1 MPIMVSMIMVSM
13 IMVSMI
19 MVSMMVSMMIIE
31 NESKLH
37 EIVKIPNSIRRL
49 LPTNCLREFDHFV
62 EFRGLTC

>member
-1 MPIMVSMIMVSM
+1 MLVRVLNMPIMVSMI
-13 IMVSMI
+13 
-19 MVSMMVSMMIIE
+19 MVSMMIIE

-49 LPTNCLREFDHFV
+49 LPTICLREFDHFV

>member
-1 MPIMVSMIMVSM
+1 MPL
-13 IMVSMI
+13 
-19 MVSMMVSMMIIE
+19 MVSMMIIE

-49 LPTNCLREFDHFV
+49 LPTICLREFDHFV

>member
-1 MPIMVSMIMVSM
+1 MLVRVLNMPIMVSMIMVSM
-13 IMVSMI
+13 V
-19 MVSMMVSMMIIE
+19 MVSMMIIE

-49 LPTNCLREFDHFV
+49 LPTICLREFDHFV